1 VAVISAVVIGT
12 RFLWMF
18 TVPYLVRLL
27 DRRPAQRLRRV
38 GPRGRALSAAVGF
51 RGAVSL
57 AAALAVPDT
66 VSSGAPFPDRDL
78 IVFVTAGVIVV
89 TLAQALLLPRLIRWA
104 ALPHDDAPDTE
115 RHLAETLATE
125 EALAAL
131 PQLADELGSDP
142 VVLTRT
148 RHEYEKH
155 LQVLRADDRT
165 VDDPV
170 VRHDRD
176 YTSLRLAVLAHKRA
190 TVLRLRD
197 ERRIDDTVLRQIQS
211 RLDIEEVRLARR
223 DAVE

>member
-1 VAVISAVVIGT
+1 
-12 RFLWMF
+12 M
-18 TVPYLVRLL
+18 
-27 DRRPAQRLRRV
+27 
-38 GPRGRALSAAVGF
+38 
-51 RGAVSL
+51 
-57 AAALAVPDT
+57 
-66 VSSGAPFPDRDL
+66 
-78 IVFVTAGVIVV
+78 
-89 TLAQALLLPRLIRWA
+89 
-104 ALPHDDAPDTE
+104 
-115 RHLAETLATE
+115 
-125 EALAAL
+125 AAL

-155 LQVLRADDRT
+155 LQVLRADADRT
-165 VDDPV
+165 ADDPV

-223 DAVE
+223 DPVE